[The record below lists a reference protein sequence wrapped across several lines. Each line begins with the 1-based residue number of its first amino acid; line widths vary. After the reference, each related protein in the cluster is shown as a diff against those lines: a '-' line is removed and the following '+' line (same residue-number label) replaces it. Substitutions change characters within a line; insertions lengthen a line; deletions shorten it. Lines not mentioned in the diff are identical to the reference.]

1 MSISKKKLKEVF
13 ESTVEDG
20 SNKYEGIVGE
30 INYYNL
36 FCKAAAD
43 DKLYKIQQNNFCMF
57 NYYYNQIESVLMI
70 FAIPIN
76 PSEDVGIKQV
86 AERVM
91 KIVREL
97 ENCFIT
103 LDYLNANEVVEDKFI
118 YVIAVKKIEINLE
131 PMNKL

>member
-1 MSISKKKLKEVF
+1 MTWAGNKLKEVF
-13 ESTVEDG
+13 ESTIEDG
-20 SNKYEGIVGE
+20 SDKYEGDIEE

-36 FCKAAAD
+36 FCKAASED
-43 DKLYKIQQNNFCMF
+43 LLYKVQRNNFCMF

-76 PSEDVGIKQV
+76 PSEEVGIKQV

-103 LDYLNANEVVEDKFI
+103 LEYLNANEVSEDKFI
-118 YVIAVKKIEINLE
+118 YIIAVKKIEGKVE
-131 PMNKL
+131 D

>member
-1 MSISKKKLKEVF
+1 MGRAGKKLKEIF

-20 SNKYEGIVGE
+20 SNKYEGNIKE

-36 FCKAAAD
+36 FCKAAAAD
-43 DKLYKIQQNNFCMF
+43 QLYKIQRNNFCMF
-57 NYYYNQIESVLMI
+57 NYYYNQVESILMI

-76 PSEDVGIKQV
+76 PNEDVGIKQV

-91 KIVREL
+91 KIVKEL

-103 LDYLNANEVVEDKFI
+103 LEYINANEVVEDKFI
-118 YVIAVKKIEINLE
+118 YITAVKKIESKIE
-131 PMNKL
+131 D